1 MKIEFNPSQVPQAE
15 LAQPTLRQASP
26 SAASDSTSFSAS
38 STAAASLQE
47 QVASSPMVRDGQVAR
62 AAQLVSDPN
71 FPPGYYEE
79 RIATLLALHMKMF

>member
-1 MKIEFNPSQVPQAE
+1 
-15 LAQPTLRQASP
+15 
-26 SAASDSTSFSAS
+26 
-38 STAAASLQE
+38 
-47 QVASSPMVRDGQVAR
+47 MVRDGQVAR